1 MDIYTILII
10 TQPPYLAWRGN
21 RKVWEKRWVGQLS
34 SPSWAVHSPMPRPRG
49 PLESTLVVF
58 LPVSFD
64 LPQGS
69 LSDIS
74 GVSHISMQS
83 LLSSPEVL
91 PSKCLQECFTE
102 HLLCVSS
109 QKPLFRCAPKE
120 HVPHVSAPN
129 PSPYMFAQKPLP
141 TSLFQELLLRVPLR
155 ATPLET
161 PPRSSLHFWVLFT
174 KSLPQEHITQVS
186 CPSSCC
192 SCLTKCEL
200 KLLRLLCLAA
210 ELVFSTH
217 TTCNPQPCRV
227 QI

>member
-10 TQPPYLAWRGN
+10 TQSPYLAWRGN
-21 RKVWEKRWVGQLS
+21 GKVWEKGWVCQLS
-34 SPSWAVHSPMPRPRG
+34 SPSWAVHSPRPRPRG

-64 LPQGS
+64 LLQGS

-91 PSKCLQECFTE
+91 PSTCLQECFIK

-109 QKPLFRCAPKE
+109 QKPLFSCAPKE

-141 TSLFQELLLRVPLR
+141 TSLFQELLLCVPLR
-155 ATPLET
+155 ASPLEI
-161 PPRSSLHFWVLFT
+161 PPRSSLHVWVLFT
-174 KSLPQEHITQVS
+174 KSVLQEHITQAS
-186 CPSSCC
+186 CP
-192 SCLTKCEL
+192 
-200 KLLRLLCLAA
+200 
-210 ELVFSTH
+210 
-217 TTCNPQPCRV
+217 
-227 QI
+227 